1 MRDKMKDKDSVV
13 TYKCYAPWEYE
24 KEEQDLNEA
33 SKKGLQLTEGKG
45 FHSVFHR
52 DDSVRYIYQLDYN
65 TKVKDKERYKEI
77 FEEQGWEYINSTF
90 NGWHYFRKLYKEDM
104 SEDEKVIYTDRES
117 LYEMQDRWK
126 KLLTIITI
134 VLGMMAITYGII
146 GIMIPNILIVIE
158 GLIMGMISLT
168 MGLGA
173 RVLNQRRKGK
183 ESSFT
188 IKVQWAF
195 PIAFFVLIIA
205 LIYTLISP
213 RTVFHEDFNF
223 IGMTQESLPKSSGE
237 IKIRKDGSYYMDLDF
252 NLDNGTMMVSMQNEK
267 GKEIYQNVA
276 DRCSVSNW
284 KLDLQKGK
292 YRLYY
297 AYYLEDQMSNNV
309 NAKLKVEITKK

>member
-1 MRDKMKDKDSVV
+1 MKDKDRVV
-13 TYKCYAPWEYE
+13 SYKCYAPWEYE

-45 FHSVFHR
+45 IHSVFHR

-104 SEDEKVIYTDRES
+104 PEDEKVIYTDRES

-126 KLLTIITI
+126 KFLTIITI

-158 GLIMGMISLT
+158 GLILGMISLT

-173 RVLNQRRKGK
+173 RVVGQRRKGK

-188 IKVQWAF
+188 IKIQWAF
-195 PIAFFVLIIA
+195 PIAFIILIII
-205 LIYTLISP
+205 LIYSLISP
-213 RTVFHEDFNF
+213 ITVFHEDFNF

-237 IKIRKDGSYYMDLDF
+237 IKIEKDGSYYMDLDYKI
-252 NLDNGTMMVSMQNEK
+252 DNGTMMISIQNEK
-267 GKEIYQNVA
+267 GEEIYRNVA
-276 DRCSVSNW
+276 DRCSVNDW
-284 KLDLQKGK
+284 KLDLHRGN
-292 YRLYY
+292 YRIYY
-297 AYYLEDQMSNNV
+297 AYYLEEQTVNKV
-309 NAKLKVEITKK
+309 NAMVKVEITR